1 MEQNRPKQTDQ
12 QATNAALAAL
22 AAAGNAFALGQL
34 WEVNKG
40 FVRRQ
45 LWQWYEKN
53 QTVADSAGLSFED
66 LVQEGYFAVD
76 YAAKHYSAEQGSFTT
91 YLSYALLKQIR
102 TATCGEHTRGVTTE
116 DGRRVA
122 VSANPLNDC
131 TSLDAPLDGED
142 KGSSTKGET
151 IEDPAA
157 AQAFQTAEDDLY
169 TEELHNALEDAMTKI
184 LTDQE
189 AHVLRRRYYD
199 SQTLRA
205 IGEELGVHCERI
217 RQIERKACRK
227 LSGLSSIQRWHD
239 DVITTRAW
247 RGTGWN
253 AWSRYGSVQERT
265 AEYLEEKEEER
276 FNYYAWRDQ
285 MIREHYADLEA
296 AGYFDRHPEWRA
308 SLEPRTD
315 SKESTPPGGEV

>member
-1 MEQNRPKQTDQ
+1 MEQKQAKNDQ

-22 AAAGNAFALGQL
+22 AAAGNTFALGQL

-40 FVRRQ
+40 FIRRQ

-53 QTVADSAGLSFED
+53 KPVADNAGLSFED

-76 YAAKHYSAEQGSFTT
+76 YAAKHYSAEQGNFTT

-102 TATCGEHTRGVTTE
+102 TATCGEHTRVVATE
-116 DGRRVA
+116 NGRRVA
-122 VSANPLNDC
+122 VSANPLNEC
-131 TSLDAPLDGED
+131 SSLDVRLDEAD
-142 KGSSTKGET
+142 EGSSTKGET

-157 AQAFQTAEDDLY
+157 TQAFQTAEDDLY

>member
-22 AAAGNAFALGQL
+22 AAAGNSFALGQL

-53 QTVADSAGLSFED
+53 KPVADSAGLSFDD

-76 YAAKHYSAEQGSFTT
+76 YAAKHYNEEQGSFTT

-102 TATCGEHTRGVTTE
+102 TATCGEHTRGVTTD

-122 VSANPLNDC
+122 VSANPLNEC
-131 TSLDAPLDGED
+131 SSLDVRLDEAD
-142 KGSSTKGET
+142 EGSSTKGET

-157 AQAFQTAEDDLY
+157 TQAFQTAEDDLY
-169 TEELHNALEDAMTKI
+169 TEELHNALE
-184 LTDQE
+184 E
-189 AHVLRRRYYD
+189 ALSQLAAKQADVVRRHYFEG
-199 SQTLRA
+199 QTLKEISQEDGTTLNAARNREQA
-205 IGEELGVHCERI
+205 AFIALSRNL
-217 RQIERKACRK
+217 K
-227 LSGLSSIQRWHD
+227 LQRWRD

-265 AEYLEEKEEER
+265 VEYWDEQVKKYEEHV
-276 FNYYAWRDQ
+276 
-285 MIREHYADLEA
+285 RELVEKYGISAII
-296 AGYFDRHPEWRA
+296 
-308 SLEPRTD
+308 
-315 SKESTPPGGEV
+315 

>member
-22 AAAGNAFALGQL
+22 AAAGNSFALGQL

-53 QTVADSAGLSFED
+53 KPVADSAGLSFDD

-76 YAAKHYSAEQGSFTT
+76 YAAKHYNEEQGSFTT

-102 TATCGEHTRGVTTE
+102 TATCGEHTRGVTTD

-122 VSANPLNDC
+122 VSANPLNEC
-131 TSLDAPLDGED
+131 SSLDVRLDEAD
-142 KGSSTKGET
+142 EGSSTKGEI
-151 IEDPAA
+151 IEDPTAS
-157 AQAFQTAEDDLY
+157 QAFQTAEDDLY
-169 TEELHNALEDAMTKI
+169 TEELHNALE
-184 LTDQE
+184 E
-189 AHVLRRRYYD
+189 ALSHLAAKQADVVRRHYFEG
-199 SQTLRA
+199 QTLKEISQEDGTTLNAARNREQA
-205 IGEELGVHCERI
+205 AFIALSRNL
-217 RQIERKACRK
+217 K
-227 LSGLSSIQRWHD
+227 LQRWRD

-265 AEYLEEKEEER
+265 VEYWDEQVKKYEEHV
-276 FNYYAWRDQ
+276 
-285 MIREHYADLEA
+285 RELVEKYGISAII
-296 AGYFDRHPEWRA
+296 
-308 SLEPRTD
+308 
-315 SKESTPPGGEV
+315 

>member
-34 WEVNKG
+34 WEVNKS

-53 QTVADSAGLSFED
+53 RPIADKAGLSFDD

-76 YAAKHYSAEQGSFTT
+76 YAAKHYDPERGSFTT
-91 YLSYALLKQIR
+91 VLSYALMHQIR
-102 TATCGEHTRGVTTE
+102 SATCGEHARVIATK

-122 VSANPLNDC
+122 VSANPLNEC
-131 TSLDAPLDGED
+131 SSLDIRLDESD
-142 KGSSTKGET
+142 EGSSTLGDLQP
-151 IEDPAA
+151 DPAA
-157 AQAFQTAEDDLY
+157 THAFQTAEDDLY
-169 TEELHNALEDAMTKI
+169 TEELHNALEDAMTKH
-184 LTDQE
+184 LTERE
-189 AHVLRRRYYD
+189 AHVLRCRYYD
-199 SQTLRA
+199 GQSLQA
-205 IGEELGVHCERI
+205 IGEELGVQRERI
-217 RQIERKACRK
+217 RQIEWKACRK

-253 AWSRYGSVQERT
+253 AWNRYGSVQERT
-265 AEYLEEKEEER
+265 VEYWDEQVKKYEEHV
-276 FNYYAWRDQ
+276 
-285 MIREHYADLEA
+285 RELVEKYGISAII
-296 AGYFDRHPEWRA
+296 
-308 SLEPRTD
+308 
-315 SKESTPPGGEV
+315 

>member
-102 TATCGEHTRGVTTE
+102 TATCWEHTRGVTTE

-122 VSANPLNDC
+122 VSANPLNEC
-131 TSLDAPLDGED
+131 TSLDTPVGED
-142 KGSSTKGET
+142 GSDTALGDLQ
-151 IEDPAA
+151 EDPAA
-157 AQAFQTAEDDLY
+157 TAEIQTAEDRIY
-169 TEELHNALEDAMTKI
+169 TEELHAALEEALSQLAAKQADVVRRHYFEGQTLKEI
-184 LTDQE
+184 SQE
-189 AHVLRRRYYD
+189 DGTTINAARTREQAAFIALRRNP
-199 SQTLRA
+199 
-205 IGEELGVHCERI
+205 
-217 RQIERKACRK
+217 K
-227 LSGLSSIQRWHD
+227 IQLWRD
-239 DVITTRAW
+239 EIISTRAW
-247 RGTGWN
+247 SGTGFG
-253 AWSRYGSVQERT
+253 AWDHHGSVEERT
-265 AEYLEEKEEER
+265 VEYLDDWEAKSRAWTAEREKL
-276 FNYYAWRDQ
+276 
-285 MIREHYADLEA
+285 IREHYADFEA
-296 AGYFDRHPEWRA
+296 YGYFDRHPEHRP
-308 SLEPRTD
+308 SLEPRTNPE
-315 SKESTPPGGEV
+315 ESTPPGEV